1 MKKRMTNLEL
11 LRCIAMM
18 MVVVLHYLGKGN
30 ILSDLTEGR
39 MGSMEAVAWI
49 LEAFCIVAVNVYM
62 LISGYFL
69 CATPFKLS
77 RLIKLYLQ
85 LWFYSV
91 GVSGLG
97 IVTGVYPLEN
107 VEVHDLLTF
116 VFPVSMG
123 HYWFI
128 TAYIFMYLFLP
139 FIGGSV
145 QKMTK
150 KQMQLALGALLF
162 FFCILKSILPLRL
175 EMDGQG
181 YDCIWYLCVFLTA
194 AYIRKFGSTF
204 LSNMKKSVCLYIL
217 TCLVIFAMTMGL
229 HLLYVHTGSLGRIMK
244 IGLEYNHILPYLA
257 AMGLFG
263 IFLNM
268 KVSEKIGS
276 VVIKIAPYTL
286 GVYLL
291 HENLTFRYAWQNW
304 LGANRI
310 STVGGLLAGTLAA
323 IVVVFTF
330 GILLDMFRALIM
342 GGLHKLFGKLA
353 VYHKV
358 VLKIEAVDR
367 LFMAEERN

>member
-30 ILSDLTEGR
+30 ILSDLTGNN

-49 LEAFCIVAVNVYM
+49 LEALCIVAVNTYM

-69 CATPFKLS
+69 CTSPFKVS
-77 RLIKLYLQ
+77 RLVKLYLQ

-91 GVSGLG
+91 GVSCLG
-97 IVTGVYPLEN
+97 IATGVYPLEN

-139 FIGGSV
+139 FISGAV
-145 QKMTK
+145 EKMTK

-162 FFCILKSILPLRL
+162 FFCILKSILPVRL

-194 AYIRKFGSTF
+194 AYIRKFGSAF
-204 LSNMKKSVCLYIL
+204 ISNMKKSICLYSI
-217 TCLVIFAMTMGL
+217 TCLVILAMTMGL
-229 HLLYVHTGSLGRIMK
+229 HLVYVHTDSFGRIMK

-268 KVSEKIGS
+268 RVPEKFGR
-276 VVIKIAPYTL
+276 VVNKIAPYTL

-291 HENLTFRYAWQNW
+291 HENLTIRYAWQNW
-304 LGANRI
+304 LGADRI
-310 STVGGLLAGTLAA
+310 STVGGLLVGTLTA
-323 IVVVFTF
+323 IVVVFTL
-330 GILLDMFRALIM
+330 GILLDIVRAGIM
-342 GGLHKLFGKLA
+342 SGLHKLFGRLEIYRKL
-353 VYHKV
+353 

-367 LFMAEERN
+367 IFLLEERK

>member
-1 MKKRMTNLEL
+1 
-11 LRCIAMM
+11 
-18 MVVVLHYLGKGN
+18 
-30 ILSDLTEGR
+30 

-49 LEAFCIVAVNVYM
+49 LEALCIVAVNTYM

-69 CATPFKLS
+69 CTSPFKVS
-77 RLIKLYLQ
+77 RLVKLYLQ

-91 GVSGLG
+91 GVSCLG
-97 IVTGVYPLEN
+97 IATGVYPLEN

-139 FIGGSV
+139 FISGAV
-145 QKMTK
+145 EKMTK

-162 FFCILKSILPLRL
+162 FFCILKSILPVRL

-194 AYIRKFGSTF
+194 AYIRKFGSAF
-204 LSNMKKSVCLYIL
+204 ISNMKKSICLYSI
-217 TCLVIFAMTMGL
+217 TCLVILAMTMGL
-229 HLLYVHTGSLGRIMK
+229 HLVYVHTDSFGRIMK

-268 KVSEKIGS
+268 RVPEKFGR
-276 VVIKIAPYTL
+276 VVNKIAPYTL

-291 HENLTFRYAWQNW
+291 HENLTIRYAWQNW
-304 LGANRI
+304 LGADRI
-310 STVGGLLAGTLAA
+310 STVGGLLVGTLTA
-323 IVVVFTF
+323 IVVVFTL
-330 GILLDMFRALIM
+330 GILLDIVRAGIM
-342 GGLHKLFGKLA
+342 SGLHKLFGRLEIYRKL
-353 VYHKV
+353 

-367 LFMAEERN
+367 IFLLEERK